1 MAGRPSVAYY
11 RDLRVRMGAGRI
23 RLAKIYRA
31 VQRGLTR
38 VDVAKKRGELGA
50 RRCKPARVGRAA
62 AGLRIDQVVTAVE
75 DRDVIVIEI
84 GLQPLVD
91 ALLDPFRVEILADVL
106 HGRRRRGDAVYLAQH
121 AFAVQGECAA
131 EHLLLV
137 LKGHL
142 IGVLRGREHRNDDA
156 SDGDGNDHANWHHDA
171 QPRAIPMGVLPFSDA
186 ACPSRNRQSVAPW
199 GVLPIE
205 LFRPD
210 PRVISLR
217 FTCLWRAQPVA
228 EYRNSCGAVNG
239 G

>member
-31 VQRGLTR
+31 VQRGLTC

-62 AGLRIDQVVTAVE
+62 AGLRIDQIVTAVE

-121 AFAVQGECAA
+121 AFTVQGECAA

-142 IGVLRGREHRNDDA
+142 IGVLRGREHATTMQAMATATITPIGTTTLN
-156 SDGDGNDHANWHHDA
+156 
-171 QPRAIPMGVLPFSDA
+171 RARSQWVYCRSPMLRARAATGKALPLKVS
-186 ACPSRNRQSVAPW
+186 CPLNFFGRTL
-199 GVLPIE
+199 G
-205 LFRPD
+205 
-210 PRVISLR
+210 
-217 FTCLWRAQPVA
+217 
-228 EYRNSCGAVNG
+228 
-239 G
+239 